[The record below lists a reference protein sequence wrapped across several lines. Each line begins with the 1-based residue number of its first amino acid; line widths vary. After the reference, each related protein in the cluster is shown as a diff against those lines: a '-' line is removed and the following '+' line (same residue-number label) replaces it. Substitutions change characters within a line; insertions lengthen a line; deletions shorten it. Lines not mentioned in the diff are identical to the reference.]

1 MEPAAAVLKE
11 AVLLEKLRRC
21 EAVALDAFL
30 HLALRLRIVGEKRHF
45 VLVQQHFHK
54 HEQIEIGRIL
64 GVDAGDVGDERV
76 EIVELD
82 RVHLADRPV
91 VPRGERAAEHHAEAA
106 VNGRLRESVALIVH
120 VERARDAALE
130 IFENRELCESVN
142 IIRRELGLQREHLV
156 EKPALQRQ
164 IVGVGAQ
171 ERHRAVR
178 VGVLEAGHQ
187 EVALEVDL
195 ALKRRV
201 RADGRADIEDH

>member
-11 AVLLEKLRRC
+11 AVLLEKLRRR
-21 EAVALDAFL
+21 EAVARDAFL

-130 IFENRELCESVN
+130 IFENRELRESVN
-142 IIRRELGLQREHLV
+142 IVRRELGLQREHLV